1 MTDKKPD
8 DVIQVSLTLERQLK
22 ERYAKL
28 ALELDMSLSQLVRY
42 ALRQLDEGMQS
53 YEALHKLRDRRDT
66 RQE

>member
-28 ALELDMSLSQLVRY
+28 ALELDMSLSQLVRH